1 MEVLQCS
8 IHVKY
13 LIMKNT
19 EIAQG
24 GSLSLSLT
32 YFSLSCTQVL
42 ETELIDQETLLRIQ
56 KIMQSAQAAGS
67 CDSVCARMWVGPGG
81 RGACLRQHIL
91 THAPTATRTHPHS
104 WLPALKSLGGKA
116 PRHTHWPW
124 HIKYLCVWL
133 SVSVFVCVCVCV
145 SMCVHEQH
153 RQSWR
158 THAGQFRRRVW
169 QSCDEP
175 LQALLSRLLLSLRI
189 DSTCNVAG
197 LR

>member
-56 KIMQSAQAAGS
+56 KIMQSAQAAGT
-67 CDSVCARMWVGPGG
+67 CDSVCARMWVGTYPCP
-81 RGACLRQHIL
+81 RPR
-91 THAPTATRTHPHS
+91 RHPH
-104 WLPALKSLGGKA
+104 P
-116 PRHTHWPW
+116 PT
-124 HIKYLCVWL
+124 IV
-133 SVSVFVCVCVCV
+133 
-145 SMCVHEQH
+145 
-153 RQSWR
+153 
-158 THAGQFRRRVW
+158 
-169 QSCDEP
+169 
-175 LQALLSRLLLSLRI
+175 
-189 DSTCNVAG
+189 VAG
-197 LR
+197 TEITGNKGTPAH